1 MSHDMANVV
10 YKDNNLIEASY
21 SLNLSE
27 QRLILIAIIAARDI
41 EKDLTSDTVLTIHAS
56 EYMKHFNL
64 GRQSAYEALQTACD
78 NLFERRLTYKAI
90 DPLTGNPAIYKSR
103 WVSKVGYIKESACAQ
118 LVFTQDI
125 LQLFV
130 KLEEKFTRYEL
141 KQISQ
146 LSSVYAIRLYE
157 LLIRWK
163 GKGKLYISILQL
175 REKLGLLENE
185 YKVMGDFKKRVLTVA
200 IDQINKFT
208 DIDVSYVQRKEGRT
222 ITHIEFSFDLKV
234 DLNSNSNEIVLEPS
248 YLLTSKQSV
257 FFANKLC
264 DLTLYPKFGAKY
276 ANVGESIDDFRERI
290 ARELQEQKN
299 VQKYY
304 QYLLGSVDISSIE
317 FTR

>member
-1 MSHDMANVV
+1 MANVI

-21 SLNLSE
+21 SLSLSE

-41 EKDLTSDTVLTIHAS
+41 EKDLTADTMLTIHAS

-64 GRQSAYEALQTACD
+64 GRQSAYEALQAACD
-78 NLFERRLTYKAI
+78 NLFERKLTYKAI
-90 DPLTGNPAIYKSR
+90 DPQTGKLAVYKSR
-103 WVSKVGYIKESACAQ
+103 WVSKVGYVKEAACAQ
-118 LVFTQDI
+118 LVFAPDI

-157 LLIRWK
+157 LLIRWR
-163 GKGKLYISILQL
+163 GKGKLYISVSQL

-185 YKVMGDFKKRVLTVA
+185 YQVMGDFKKRVLTVA

-208 DIDVSYVQRKEGRT
+208 DIDVSYTQKKEGRT
-222 ITHIEFSFDLKV
+222 ITHIEFSFDLKTT
-234 DLNSNSNEIVLEPS
+234 LIKNEILLEPT
-248 YLLTSKQSV
+248 YLLTAKQCA
-257 FFANKLC
+257 FFAQKLC

-276 ANVGESIDDFRERI
+276 ANIGESIEDFRERI
-290 ARELQEQKN
+290 SLELLEQEN
-299 VQKYY
+299 VKKYY
-304 QYLLGSVDISSIE
+304 PYLLEVGFKE
-317 FTR
+317 KFK

>member
-1 MSHDMANVV
+1 M
-10 YKDNNLIEASY
+10 
-21 SLNLSE
+21 
-27 QRLILIAIIAARDI
+27 
-41 EKDLTSDTVLTIHAS
+41 
-56 EYMKHFNL
+56 
-64 GRQSAYEALQTACD
+64 
-78 NLFERRLTYKAI
+78 
-90 DPLTGNPAIYKSR
+90 
-103 WVSKVGYIKESACAQ
+103 
-118 LVFTQDI
+118 
-125 LQLFV
+125 
-130 KLEEKFTRYEL
+130 
-141 KQISQ
+141 
-146 LSSVYAIRLYE
+146 
-157 LLIRWK
+157 
-163 GKGKLYISILQL
+163 
-175 REKLGLLENE
+175 
-185 YKVMGDFKKRVLTVA
+185 LTVA

-304 QYLLGSVDISSIE
+304 QYLLC
-317 FTR
+317 TRQKKITH